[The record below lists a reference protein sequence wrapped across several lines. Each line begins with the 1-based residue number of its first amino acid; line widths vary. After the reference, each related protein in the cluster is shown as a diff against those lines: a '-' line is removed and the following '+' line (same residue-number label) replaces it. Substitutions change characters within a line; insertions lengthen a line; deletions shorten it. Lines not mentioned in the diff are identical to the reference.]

1 MKQLFKITFLL
12 ACVASAFYLGTS
24 ENKEVHDLA
33 INNIEALAREE
44 GSSGSVH
51 CFGSGSVDCLGYKVS
66 YRFDNYSLE
75 DFE

>member
-24 ENKEVHDLA
+24 ENKEVHDIA
-33 INNIEALAREE
+33 FNNIEALASGE
-44 GSSGSVH
+44 GGSVH
-51 CFGSGSVDCLGYKVS
+51 CFGSGSVDCLGHKVS
-66 YRFDNYSLE
+66 YRFDNYSLD